1 MKKLLNAT
9 VTVIG
14 AGGLGCPAIQML
26 ASAGVGHIRIVD
38 GDTVDLSNFP
48 RQIMHFNSDIG
59 KMKVQSIEEK
69 IHAMNPDVIVET
81 FQVYAD
87 ENNIV
92 DLLTGS
98 DYVIEASDNMHTK
111 FLVNNTCIQLQIPFT
126 IAGVVMFT
134 GQILSVQPGETTC
147 Y

>member
-1 MKKLLNAT
+1 
-9 VTVIG
+9 
-14 AGGLGCPAIQML
+14 
-26 ASAGVGHIRIVD
+26 
-38 GDTVDLSNFP
+38 
-48 RQIMHFNSDIG
+48 MHFNSDIG

-134 GQILSVQPGETTC
+134 GQIFWYKQVKPHVIDAYFKIPNPKRVRVVLPMIQNQ
-147 Y
+147 